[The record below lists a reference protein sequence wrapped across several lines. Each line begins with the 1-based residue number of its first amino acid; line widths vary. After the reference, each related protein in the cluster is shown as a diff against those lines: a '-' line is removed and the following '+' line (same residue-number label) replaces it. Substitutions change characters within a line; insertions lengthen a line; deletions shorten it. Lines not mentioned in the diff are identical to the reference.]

1 MLEVLTYP
9 QTVLLLAP
17 AALFGLW
24 PLLRRPLMNLGP
36 RVRAAVLC
44 GVAVLPMAAISVPYV
59 PALAEHL
66 PVPWHPPIAWGTA
79 RWPNPEQ
86 DIPYAVA
93 TLVAAAV
100 LLVPP
105 IALVTLL
112 IRAALDGHRIR
123 GALPVREH
131 SAGFLAVDAPGVACT
146 VGLVRPRILLSQEI
160 WEGEHGPVI
169 LRHEQTHAA
178 GRHPLILTVARAT
191 VALWSWLPGTR
202 RVLADLRDALEE
214 HADSRACRDHGRVS
228 VARALVSSSL
238 VRSPVAS
245 LGFGGEGVEGRLRAL
260 SDDAVPSRSRT
271 ALICLVAV
279 GVAALWL
286 LLF

>member
-1 MLEVLTYP
+1 MREVLTYP

-24 PLLRRPLMNLGP
+24 PLLRRPLMSLGP
-36 RVRAAVLC
+36 RARAAVLC
-44 GVAVLPMAAISVPYV
+44 GIAVLPMAAVAVPYH
-59 PALAEHL
+59 PALAGHL
-66 PVPWHPPIAWGTA
+66 PLPWRPPIAWGVA
-79 RWPNPEQ
+79 LWPGPEL

-112 IRAALDGHRIR
+112 IRAARDGRRIR
-123 GALPVREH
+123 RTLRAHPH
-131 SAGFLAVDAPGVACT
+131 PAGFLAVDAPGVACT
-146 VGLVRPRILLSQEI
+146 VGLVRPRIMLSQEI
-160 WEGEHGPVI
+160 WESEHGPVI

-214 HADSRACRDHGRVS
+214 HADSRACRDHGRVP

-238 VRSPVAS
+238 VRSPAAS

-271 ALICLVAV
+271 VLICVLAA
-279 GVAALWL
+279 GLAALWL
-286 LLF
+286 LMF